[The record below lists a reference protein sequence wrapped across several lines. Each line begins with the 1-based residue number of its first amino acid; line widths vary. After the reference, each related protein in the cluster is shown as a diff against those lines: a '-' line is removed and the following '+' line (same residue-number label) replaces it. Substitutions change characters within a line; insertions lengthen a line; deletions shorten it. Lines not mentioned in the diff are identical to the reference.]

1 MRTVI
6 AALIALLVTT
16 AALGE
21 GLDERPVKVSAYQS
35 IPRIGWYASP
45 DEYEAALR
53 DARFR
58 LTRVSYESDG
68 LTVFAYVYA
77 PVETPKVKQP
87 VIVFNRGSYTWN
99 EFAGEYLTTFHRLA
113 SAGFVVIAPMYRG
126 SGGAPG
132 RDELGGADLD
142 DLLNT
147 ISVIRQLPAAN
158 ADQVFM
164 YGESRGAMMTY
175 QAIRE
180 HYPMLAAAVYGGFT
194 DLRPLADPG
203 GRFAQAALTI
213 WPDYKERR
221 SEIAWRRSAIDWA
234 ERFDTPVLIMHG
246 GADQDV
252 SPSHALALATRLQ
265 ELGKTYQLIIRSG
278 ADHHLYGWLAERDAQ
293 AIEWFRRHLK
303 K

>member
-16 AALGE
+16 VALGE
-21 GLDERPVKVSAYQS
+21 GLDERPVKVPAYQS
-35 IPRIGWYASP
+35 IPRIGRYASP
-45 DEYEAALR
+45 EEYEAALR

-77 PVETPKVKQP
+77 PAETPKVKQP

-142 DLLNT
+142 DVLNT
-147 ISVIRQLPAAN
+147 ISMIRQLPAAN

-203 GRFAQAALTI
+203 GRFAQAAATI

-221 SEIAWRRSAIDWA
+221 SEIARRRSAIDWA
-234 ERFDTPVLIMHG
+234 EKFDTPVLIMHG

-265 ELGKTYQLIIRSG
+265 ELGKTYQLIIRSE
-278 ADHHLYGWLAERDAQ
+278 ANHHLYGWLVERDAQ
-293 AIEWFRRHLK
+293 AIEWFRRHMK

>member
-1 MRTVI
+1 MPPVVQEPTPEAAVYTRARSCAALPTVI
-6 AALIALLVTT
+6 
-16 AALGE
+16 
-21 GLDERPVKVSAYQS
+21 
-35 IPRIGWYASP
+35 
-45 DEYEAALR
+45 
-53 DARFR
+53 F
-58 LTRVSYESDG
+58 
-68 LTVFAYVYA
+68 
-77 PVETPKVKQP
+77 
-87 VIVFNRGSYTWN
+87 FNRGSYTWN

-147 ISVIRQLPAAN
+147 ISVIRRLPAAN

-194 DLRPLADPG
+194 DIRPLADPG
-203 GRFAQAALTI
+203 GRFAQMALTI
-213 WPDYKERR
+213 WPDYRERR